1 MDKLRGEQGMVTD
14 ITYRIYVIDM
24 MVHEWSEEG
33 QGEYVCTMGGYE
45 AGSYRTPEKL
55 REGLE
60 QQFPGIELV
69 QDDLAHLRYFQVEN
83 EEGYRDDNGRF
94 IVDYSITIEKVQV
107 EPYIFEEVQVEPYT
121 IEKVQVEPYIF
132 EENK

>member
-1 MDKLRGEQGMVTD
+1 MV
-14 ITYRIYVIDM
+14 TYRIYVIDM
-24 MVHEWSEEG
+24 MVHEWTEEG

-60 QQFPGIELV
+60 EQFPGIELV
-69 QDDLAHLRYFQVEN
+69 QDDLAHLRYFQIED
-83 EEGYRDDNGRF
+83 EEGYRDDNGGF

>member
-1 MDKLRGEQGMVTD
+1 MDKLRGEQGMV
-14 ITYRIYVIDM
+14 TYRIYVIDM
-24 MVHEWSEEG
+24 MVHEWTEEG
-33 QGEYVCTMGGYE
+33 QGEHVCTMGGYE

-60 QQFPGIELV
+60 EQFPGIELV
-69 QDDLAHLRYFQVEN
+69 QDDLAHLRYFQIED
-83 EEGYRDDNGRF
+83 EEGYRDDNGGF